1 MGTTRPTTER
11 EQPSF
16 SSFSIMCGSA
26 ASDELVPSTIS
37 SSSLMYEM
45 KRRML
50 KPVRRAT
57 VPSTNTTKTM
67 AVK

>member
-1 MGTTRPTTER
+1 M

-37 SSSLMYEM
+37 SSSLMYET
-45 KRRML
+45 KRTML
-50 KPVRRAT
+50 KPVMRAI
-57 VPSTNTTKTM
+57 VPSTTSTKMM